1 MVDAH
6 AGTGHVEGRRRERAR
21 APRDRVERNSYVYTP
36 ISSLVAWGAFANL
49 AHQMLRASL
58 LWLVVLSGWN
68 SAPAAEKVFDFH
80 EEKVGEVPRG
90 FRSSVAGEGHPGD
103 WRVIQEEVPPL
114 MAPVSPV
121 ARPLPKRPVL
131 AQMARDRTDE
141 HFPLLVYEEETFG
154 DFTLSTRFKIVDGAA
169 EQMAGIAFRMQDE
182 KNYYYVRA
190 SALGGTFTFF
200 KVVGG
205 VRGPPLGRNLAI
217 AKGVW
222 HTMTI
227 ECKGTSI
234 RVLLNGKEAIPALD
248 DKTYS
253 GGKIGFWTKSD
264 SVSYF
269 TDTVIQYKPKEI
281 LAQLLIKDALRK
293 YPRLVGLKIFA
304 SPGEQDDLKVVASLD
319 PEEVGQ
325 AAPPEAKQVLE
336 QQGYFYG
343 RGNETVA
350 ITLPLRDNNG
360 EKVAAVRV
368 IMKSFLGQTE
378 KNAVARAMPVVHGME
393 NRIQTLKDLVQ

>member
-1 MVDAH
+1 
-6 AGTGHVEGRRRERAR
+6 
-21 APRDRVERNSYVYTP
+21 
-36 ISSLVAWGAFANL
+36 
-49 AHQMLRASL
+49 
-58 LWLVVLSGWN
+58 
-68 SAPAAEKVFDFH
+68 
-80 EEKVGEVPRG
+80 
-90 FRSSVAGEGHPGD
+90 
-103 WRVIQEEVPPL
+103 
-114 MAPVSPV
+114 
-121 ARPLPKRPVL
+121 
-131 AQMARDRTDE
+131 
-141 HFPLLVYEEETFG
+141 
-154 DFTLSTRFKIVDGAA
+154 
-169 EQMAGIAFRMQDE
+169 
-182 KNYYYVRA
+182 
-190 SALGGTFTFF
+190 
-200 KVVGG
+200 
-205 VRGPPLGRNLAI
+205 
-217 AKGVW
+217 
-222 HTMTI
+222 MTI